1 MYIHQKNLFFGS
13 INMYFE
19 LPHGDSTMQL
29 AGYIGRIIP
38 IPNWDWSEVSHWLA
52 SHEIPMKCPWN
63 PIYIYIYISGDY
75 SHEIPICSLCISH
88 VFFPRITFFSSTKMQ
103 KLQAASACWEHHPGP
118 LFGRAH
124 RVAHPSWHCGSAG
137 GKTAMGPWEGN
148 WESRLKH
155 HDLPENCVVFMCST
169 YLLMFFW
176 FFLYVYRSV
185 SIKNDG
191 WSKKIWGINMKK
203 PWKIGKPTENL
214 AVMGTLVH

>member
-1 MYIHQKNLFFGS
+1 MKSPWN
-13 INMYFE
+13 
-19 LPHGDSTMQL
+19 
-29 AGYIGRIIP
+29 A
-38 IPNWDWSEVSHWLA
+38 
-52 SHEIPMKCPWN
+52 HEIR
-63 PIYIYIYISGDY
+63 YIYIYRVITPMKSQY
-75 SHEIPICSLCISH
+75 VPY
-88 VFFPRITFFSSTKMQ
+88 VFPMFFFPRITFFSSTKMQ
-103 KLQAASACWEHHPGP
+103 KLQAASACWEHRPGP